1 MEKMSHAEYIEQ
13 LRQEAGNIAVAAI
26 AGELD
31 VLDACWFLGPLLAQA
46 ELPAGDPDSSA
57 IGEVCSEL
65 DCLPVGNTRE
75 LWSLEACERLA
86 PQLESLKNW
95 ASPLAMA
102 AIRSVAMR
110 FGPNISF
117 KADGFAAA

>member
-13 LRQEAGNIAVAAI
+13 VRQEAGTVAAAAI

-46 ELPAGDPDSSA
+46 ELSARDPDAIA
-57 IGEVCSEL
+57 IGEICSEL
-65 DCLPVGNTRE
+65 DGLPVGNTRE
-75 LWSLEACERLA
+75 LWSLEARERLA

-95 ASPLAMA
+95 ASPLAMP
-102 AIRSVAMR
+102 AIQSVAAR
-110 FGPNISF
+110 FG
-117 KADGFAAA
+117 A

>member
-1 MEKMSHAEYIEQ
+1 MEKMSHDEYIEQ
-13 LRQEAGNIAVAAI
+13 LRLEAGGIATAAL

-46 ELPAGDPDSSA
+46 ELPAGDADASA

-65 DCLPVGNTRE
+65 DGLPVGNTRK
-75 LWSLEACERLA
+75 LWSLEARERLR

-95 ASPLAMA
+95 ASPLAMP
-102 AIRSVAMR
+102 AIESVAVR
-110 FGPNISF
+110 FG
-117 KADGFAAA
+117 A